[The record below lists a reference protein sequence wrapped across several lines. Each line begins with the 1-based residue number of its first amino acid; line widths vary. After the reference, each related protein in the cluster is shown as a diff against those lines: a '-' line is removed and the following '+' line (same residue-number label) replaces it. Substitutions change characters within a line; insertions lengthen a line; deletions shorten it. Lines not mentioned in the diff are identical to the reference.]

1 MSAKHGFKKQ
11 LFEFTIFVIILIT
24 LIFIIFLIEKQS
36 KKSPTDGVNENLEKL
51 SSIELEEI
59 GFKKLKNP
67 ITFEDGM
74 KYLEAATFKG
84 SSAAAKEVGL
94 RYAWGN
100 GVPQD
105 KWKAQSF
112 LRYSYDEVSRYTL
125 GTLIFEEAQS
135 EFEYKEAYDCFNKS
149 TYGEYDNYS
158 EYMLGYMNYYGLGT
172 LKNYKLAYY
181 YFDASTKR
189 PNSDTTYGADML
201 GLGHAK
207 YYLGIMSMEGFGCKK
222 DNRKAEW
229 YFTSCIMSNACE
241 FMLGVMHFNGLCER
255 SSKKMA
261 AYYIKKAYDNEAFK
275 NHDREFK
282 TKARQFWDHNELW
295 RYYEEPTHNG
305 FNGGFN

>member
-1 MSAKHGFKKQ
+1 MGAKHGFKKQ
-11 LFEFTIFVIILIT
+11 LFEFTIFLIILIT
-24 LIFIIFLIEKQS
+24 LISIIFLIEKQT
-36 KKSPTDGVNENLEKL
+36 KKSRIDLVNENLEKF
-51 SSIELEEI
+51 SSFELEEI
-59 GFKKLKNP
+59 GFKKIKNP

-74 KYLEAATFKG
+74 KYLEKAALQG
-84 SSAAAKEVGL
+84 SSTAAKEVGL

-112 LRYSYDEVSRYTL
+112 LQLSYDEASRYTL

-135 EFEYKEAYDCFNKS
+135 EFQYKEAYDCFRSAK
-149 TYGEYDNYS
+149 YGAYDNYS

-172 LKNYKLAYY
+172 LKNYKLAYE
-181 YFDASTKR
+181 YFVASTKR

-207 YYLGIMSMEGFGCKK
+207 YYLGIMSMEGLGCKK

-229 YFTSCIMSNACE
+229 YFTSCIMSNACD
-241 FMLGVMHFNGLCER
+241 FMLGVMHYKGLCER

-261 AYYIKKAYDNEAFK
+261 AYYIKKAYDGEAFN

-282 TKARQFWDHNELW
+282 SRARQFWDDKELW
-295 RYYEEPTHNG
+295 RYHEESTNTG
-305 FNGGFN
+305 FNGLFN